1 MMQPLLTP
9 EGMQALRGAMDQAV
23 LLAFDFDGTLAPIV
37 DDPTAARPSAE
48 VVEVM
53 KDLVRRHPVAIVS
66 GRARH
71 DVATRLGFEPR
82 FIVGNHG
89 ADGADGGMQQW
100 SPEVLSAVVTWQ
112 DRLTSNRSMLAH
124 AGVAIEDKGESWTLH
139 YRTAPDPAS
148 ARHEIARFLSDLHPL
163 LRAFDGKFCVNV
175 VVAASPTKGDAVE
188 RIAKE
193 AKAESVIYFGDDV
206 TDESVYWRND
216 EWVTVHV
223 GYDITFDEARF
234 VLEQQDDVLA
244 ALRLL
249 RTLSRVSG

>member
-9 EGMQALRGAMDQAV
+9 AGMEALRGAMDRAV

-37 DDPTAARPSAE
+37 DDPTTARPSAE

-53 KDLVRRHPVAIVS
+53 KDLVRHYPVAIVS

-89 ADGADGGMQQW
+89 ADGGMQQW
-100 SPEVLSAVVTWQ
+100 SPEVLSAVVAWQ
-112 DRLTSNRSMLAH
+112 DRLVSNRVALAH

-139 YRTAPDPAS
+139 YRTAADPAS
-148 ARHEIARFLSDLHPL
+148 ARLEIARFLAGLNPL
-163 LRAFDGKFCVNV
+163 LRAFEGKFCVNV
-175 VVAASPTKGDAVE
+175 VVSASPNKGDAVE
-188 RIAKE
+188 RIATE
-193 AKAESVIYFGDDV
+193 AQAQCVIYFGDDV
-206 TDESVYWRND
+206 TDESVYGRNVQ
-216 EWVTVHV
+216 WVTVHV
-223 GYDITFDEARF
+223 GVDIAYEEARF
-234 VLEQQDDVLA
+234 FLEKQDDVLA

-249 RTLSRVSG
+249 QALSRFSG